1 MSILKRDMNGLI
13 PFLVATITVASSL
26 VVLSTRAAES
36 ESASKEAE
44 STRQGIDFDSYSF
57 ILDNNIFDSNRQD
70 RARLEAE
77 RRRNR
82 QSSIP
87 VNRFALVGT
96 MHNEGE
102 AFAFFTGTD
111 QDFRSVLKVDQEI
124 AGYTV
129 KEINKEVVK
138 LEKDSETFEFA
149 IGMEMTR
156 QGDEPWELIKNSQ
169 SDWSTSVGRDRSR
182 RDSNSTS
189 TKQEAPAPLSGAKSD
204 ILKKMMERRRQQ
216 LTK

>member
-1 MSILKRDMNGLI
+1 MSNLMRDMIKLR
-13 PFLVATITVASSL
+13 PLVALIAVVSSL
-26 VVLSTRAAES
+26 FVQPMRAAEDES
-36 ESASKEAE
+36 EPREAE
-44 STRQGIDFDSYSF
+44 SIRQGVDFDSYSF

-77 RRRNR
+77 RRKNQ

-111 QDFRSVLKVDQEI
+111 RDFRSVLKVDQEI

-138 LEKDSETFEFA
+138 LERDGTAFEFG

-156 QGDEPWELIKNSQ
+156 KGDDPWELIQNSR
-169 SDWSTSVGRDRSR
+169 SDWSASAGRDRSR
-182 RDSNSTS
+182 RSSTS
-189 TKQEAPAPLSGAKSD
+189 PSTTQEAPAPLSGAKSD

>member
-1 MSILKRDMNGLI
+1 MIRKRPLMALI
-13 PFLVATITVASSL
+13 ALAGGFAVLLVN
-26 VVLSTRAAES
+26 AAES
-36 ESASKEAE
+36 EATPATEAP
-44 STRQGIDFDSYSF
+44 TRQGIDFESYSF

-77 RRRNR
+77 RRRNQ

-87 VNRFALVGT
+87 INRFALVGT
-96 MHNEGE
+96 MHNEGD

-111 QDFRSVLKVDQEI
+111 RDFRSVLKIDQEI

-129 KEINKEVVK
+129 KEINKEIVK
-138 LEKDSETFEFA
+138 LEKDGETIEFG

-156 QGDEPWELIKNSQ
+156 KGDDPWELIKSSQ
-169 SDWSTSVGRDRSR
+169 SDWRASVGNDRSR
-182 RDSNSTS
+182 RDSGSTS
-189 TKQEAPAPLSGAKSD
+189 SNQASPSPLTGAKSD

>member
-1 MSILKRDMNGLI
+1 MSVRKRNMNSLRSLAALI
-13 PFLVATITVASSL
+13 SVAGSL
-26 VVLSTRAAES
+26 FVLSTRAAES
-36 ESASKEAE
+36 ESAPRETE
-44 STRQGIDFDSYSF
+44 PTRQGIDFDSYSF

-77 RRRNR
+77 RRKNQ

-111 QDFRSVLKVDQEI
+111 RDFRSVLKVDQEI

-129 KEINKEVVK
+129 QEINKKVVK
-138 LEKDSETFEFA
+138 LAKDGETFEFG

-156 QGDEPWELIKNSQ
+156 TGDDPWELIENSR
-169 SDWSTSVGRDRSR
+169 SDWSASVGGDRSR
-182 RDSNSTS
+182 RDSTSTS
-189 TKQEAPAPLSGAKSD
+189 TTQEAPAPLSGAKSD

>member
-1 MSILKRDMNGLI
+1 MSVRKRNMIGLR
-13 PFLVATITVASSL
+13 PLTVLVTVASSL
-26 VVLSTRAAES
+26 FVLSTKAAEG
-36 ESASKEAE
+36 ESATKEAE
-44 STRQGIDFDSYSF
+44 PTRQGIDFDSYSF

-77 RRRNR
+77 RRKNQ

-87 VNRFALVGT
+87 INRFALVGT

-111 QDFRSVLKVDQEI
+111 RDFRSVLKVDQEI

-138 LEKDSETFEFA
+138 LEKEGETFEFG

-156 QGDEPWELIKNSQ
+156 KGDDPWELIKNSR
-169 SDWSTSVGRDRSR
+169 SDWNASVGGDRSR
-182 RDSNSTS
+182 RASTS
-189 TKQEAPAPLSGAKSD
+189 TPTTQEAPAPLSGAKSD